1 MRGSKYQSHGNKVED
16 KALGRMMEEHNL
28 SVVLVEDWMLIQRAN
43 FDLRV
48 DEEPYHSLQ
57 VYANLGARRFMVRV
71 WGKTICS
78 GEVTSIKELNSLC
91 ADYFKS
97 RVACVG
103 HLGSHPGAT
112 GNQGCRSSLVSRVSR
127 FVRIHD
133 NEMRDR
139 FDRGGDFMSCQVPN

>member
-1 MRGSKYQSHGNKVED
+1 MRDSKNPPHGRKVED
-16 KALGRMMEEHNL
+16 KALGRMIEEHNL

-112 GNQGCRSSLVSRVSR
+112 GNQGIIGVSSFTAKVMGKREEIDQTVVKSSA
-127 FVRIHD
+127 
-133 NEMRDR
+133 
-139 FDRGGDFMSCQVPN
+139 